1 MDVIKAVG
9 RLQSQSTSN
18 PTSIAQAA
26 SVAALTGDQE
36 VVDEMHREFGERRK
50 IMVYGLNGIP
60 GITCRDPA
68 GAFYCFTNVQDLFG
82 KTLGGIEITGSSV
95 LAEVCLEKA
104 NVALV
109 PGEAFGAGEF
119 VRLSYATSRDRIE
132 EGLKRLSRLVGGE
145 C

>member
-1 MDVIKAVG
+1 MVEEM
-9 RLQSQSTSN
+9 RL
-18 PTSIAQAA
+18 
-26 SVAALTGDQE
+26 
-36 VVDEMHREFGERRK
+36 EFDERRK

-68 GAFYCFTNVQDLFG
+68 GAFYCFANVKGLFG
-82 KTLGGIEITGSSV
+82 KTLGGAEITGSSV

-109 PGEAFGAGEF
+109 PGEAFGADEF

-132 EGLKRLSRLVGGE
+132 EGLKRLGRLFGGE